1 MNFIFTYFKRL
12 YSAEKQLYQQLH
24 ALLGYYP
31 SNLSLYQLAFRHK
44 SIAQEIKHGVKNSNE
59 RLEFLGDAILGAVVA
74 DLLFKKF
81 PFKDEGFLTEMRSK
95 IVSRENLNRLSLK
108 IGMDQLIQAS
118 LDRNNKSRSM
128 CGDAF
133 EALIGAVYLDKGYS
147 VAQTFITHR
156 IIKNHVDIELLEA
169 TEKNFKSRLLE
180 WAQKERQ
187 TILYEVMEEDAALN
201 KQIKVRVL
209 VGQEE
214 KGTGIDFSKKKAE
227 QLAAESA
234 CKNLHL
240 L

>member
-1 MNFIFTYFKRL
+1 M
-12 YSAEKQLYQQLH
+12 
-24 ALLGYYP
+24 
-31 SNLSLYQLAFRHK
+31 
-44 SIAQEIKHGVKNSNE
+44 AQEIKQGVKNSNE
-59 RLEFLGDAILGAVVA
+59 RLEFLGDAILGSVVA

-108 IGMDQLIQAS
+108 IGMDQLLQTSA
-118 LDRNNKSRSM
+118 DKNNKSRSM

-133 EALIGAVYLDKGYS
+133 EALIGAIYLDKGYT
-147 VAQTFITHR
+147 VAQRFLTHR

-180 WAQKERQ
+180 WAQRERKAV
-187 TILYEVMEEDAALN
+187 LYEVMDEDAALN
-201 KQIKVRVL
+201 KQIKVKVL
-209 VGQEE
+209 IDDVE
-214 KGTGIDFSKKKAE
+214 KGIGIDFSKKKAE
-227 QLAAESA
+227 QLAAEAA